1 MMIVFDPTTST
12 FTRFTLAKGLLNKGY
27 YEMAR
32 DEILK
37 QITREFG
44 SLSAEQTELVKS
56 LPNDALEELE
66 GALLDFRSMAD
77 LEQFLGRIGK

>member
-1 MMIVFDPTTST
+1 MIVFDPTTST
-12 FTRFTLAKGLLNKGY
+12 FTRFTLAKGLLNEGY

-44 SLSAEQTELVKS
+44 GVSAEQVEQVKA
-56 LPNDALEELE
+56 LPIAALEELDA
-66 GALLDFRSMAD
+66 ALWELTTMAD
-77 LEQFLGRIGK
+77 LKGFLAKLE